1 MSNPNQ
7 IISNSPTVSPFLKD
21 NTVLIPYTNDK
32 TFANDVLLN
41 HVGNK
46 ELKSIDGVGNEVL
59 TKKDIKKDEN
69 GNGKGGRLEAK
80 SIDLTSL

>member
-1 MSNPNQ
+1 MPQPSPHFKILETSTEEMMKEWMAKQTETNERIKNQ
-7 IISNSPTVSPFLKD
+7 
-21 NTVLIPYTNDK
+21 
-32 TFANDVLLN
+32 
-41 HVGNK
+41 